1 MMEQKALSKWLKLIL
16 LGMGI
21 CGLAVYLMVV
31 PSFGD
36 SLRSQ
41 YPEFAGRYWP
51 WLIFIWVSG
60 IPCYAVLVLG
70 WRIAANIGRDASFSL
85 ENARFL
91 RSIAV
96 LAALD
101 AAYVFLGN
109 LAMLFLDMSH
119 PGVVLLSLLVVF
131 AGAAVA
137 VAAGALSHLVRKAA
151 LLQEENDL
159 TI

>member
-1 MMEQKALSKWLKLIL
+1 MEQKSLSKWLKLIL

-21 CGLAVYLMVV
+21 CGLAVYFLIV

-41 YPEFAGRYWP
+41 YPEFADRYWP
-51 WLIFIWVSG
+51 WLIFIWISG
-60 IPCYAVLVLG
+60 VPCYAVLALG
-70 WRIAANIGRDASFSL
+70 WRIAVNIGRDASFSL
-85 ENARFL
+85 ANARCL
-91 RSIAV
+91 QNIAR
-96 LAALD
+96 LAAGD
-101 AAYVFLGN
+101 AAFVFLGN
-109 LAMLFLDMSH
+109 VALLFLNMSH

-137 VAAGALSHLVRKAA
+137 VAAAALSHLVRKAA

>member
-1 MMEQKALSKWLKLIL
+1 MEQKTLSKWLKLIL

>member
-1 MMEQKALSKWLKLIL
+1 MEQKTLSKWLKLIL

-21 CGLAVYLMVV
+21 CGLAVYFLVV

-51 WLIFIWVSG
+51 WLIFIWISG
-60 IPCYAVLVLG
+60 IPCYAALVLG
-70 WRIAANIGRDASFSL
+70 WRIAANIGRDASFSM

-91 RSIAV
+91 RSIAI
-96 LAALD
+96 LAAVD

>member
-1 MMEQKALSKWLKLIL
+1 MEQKSLSKWLKLIL

-21 CGLAVYLMVV
+21 CGLAVYFLIV

-41 YPEFAGRYWP
+41 YPELADRYWP
-51 WLIFIWVSG
+51 WLSFIWVSG
-60 IPCYAVLVLG
+60 VPCYAVLALG
-70 WRIAANIGRDASFSL
+70 WRIAVNIGRDASFSL
-85 ENARFL
+85 ENARCL
-91 RSIAV
+91 RTVSL
-96 LAALD
+96 LAAGD
-101 AAYVFLGN
+101 AAYFFLGN
-109 LAMLFLDMSH
+109 VVLLFLNMSH
-119 PGVVLLSLLVVF
+119 PGVTLLSLLVVF

-137 VAAGALSHLVRKAA
+137 VGAAALSHLVRKAA

>member
-1 MMEQKALSKWLKLIL
+1 MEQKTLSKWLKLIL

-36 SLRSQ
+36 SLCSQ
-41 YPEFAGRYWP
+41 YPEFTGRYWP

>member
-1 MMEQKALSKWLKLIL
+1 MEQKTLSKWLKLIL

-21 CGLAVYLMVV
+21 CGLAVYLVVV

-119 PGVVLLSLLVVF
+119 PGVVLLSLQVVF

>member
-1 MMEQKALSKWLKLIL
+1 MEQKTLSKWLKLIL

-70 WRIAANIGRDASFSL
+70 WRIAANIGRDASFSM

>member
-1 MMEQKALSKWLKLIL
+1 MEQKTLSKWLKLIL

-21 CGLAVYLMVV
+21 CGLAVYLAVV

>member
-1 MMEQKALSKWLKLIL
+1 MEQKTLSKWLKLIL

-21 CGLAVYLMVV
+21 CGLAVYLAVV

-137 VAAGALSHLVRKAA
+137 VAAGVLSHLVRKAA

>member
-1 MMEQKALSKWLKLIL
+1 MEQKTLSKWLKLIL

-137 VAAGALSHLVRKAA
+137 VAAGALSHLVQKAA
-151 LLQEENDL
+151 RLQEENDL

>member
-1 MMEQKALSKWLKLIL
+1 MEQKTLSKCLKLIL

-21 CGLAVYLMVV
+21 CGLAVYLVVV

-131 AGAAVA
+131 AVAAVA

>member
-1 MMEQKALSKWLKLIL
+1 MEQKSLSRWLKLIL

-21 CGLAVYLMVV
+21 CGLAVYLAVV

-41 YPEFAGRYWP
+41 YPEFADRYWP
-51 WLIFIWVSG
+51 WLIFIWGSG

-85 ENARFL
+85 KNARFL

-96 LAALD
+96 LAAVD
-101 AAYVFLGN
+101 AAYVFMGN

>member
-1 MMEQKALSKWLKLIL
+1 MEQKTLSKWLKLIL

-21 CGLAVYLMVV
+21 CGLAVYLAVV

-85 ENARFL
+85 ETARFL

-137 VAAGALSHLVRKAA
+137 VAAGALSHLVQKAA

>member
-1 MMEQKALSKWLKLIL
+1 MEQKTLSRWLKLVL
-16 LGMGI
+16 LGMGL
-21 CGLAVYLMVV
+21 CGLAVYLLIV
-31 PSFGD
+31 PSLGD

-41 YPEFAGRYWP
+41 YPEFADRYWP

-70 WRIAANIGRDASFSL
+70 WRIAVNIGRDASFSL
-85 ENARFL
+85 ENARCL
-91 RSIAV
+91 QNIAR

-101 AAYVFLGN
+101 AAYVFLGSIV
-109 LAMLFLDMSH
+109 LLFLNMSH

-137 VAAGALSHLVRKAA
+137 VAAAALSHLVRKAA
-151 LLQEENDL
+151 LMQEENDL

>member
-1 MMEQKALSKWLKLIL
+1 MEQKTLSKWLKLIL

-70 WRIAANIGRDASFSL
+70 WRIAANIGRDASFSM

-91 RSIAV
+91 RSIAI
-96 LAALD
+96 LAAVD

>member
-1 MMEQKALSKWLKLIL
+1 MEQKTLSKWLKLIL

-21 CGLAVYLMVV
+21 CGLAVYFLVV

>member
-1 MMEQKALSKWLKLIL
+1 MEQKTLSKWLKLIL

-137 VAAGALSHLVRKAA
+137 VAAGVLSHLVRKAA

>member
-1 MMEQKALSKWLKLIL
+1 MEQKALAKWLKLVV
-16 LGMGI
+16 LGVGL
-21 CGLAVYLMVV
+21 CGLAVYLGVI
-31 PSFGD
+31 PGYGL

-41 YPEFAGRYWP
+41 YPEFSNRFWP

-60 IPCYAVLVLG
+60 IPCYAALALG
-70 WRIAANIGRDASFSL
+70 WRIAGNIGRDRSFSM

-91 RSIAV
+91 RTVSL

-101 AAYVFLGN
+101 TAYFFLV
-109 LAMLFLDMSH
+109 LLFLNMSH

-131 AGAAVA
+131 AGAAAA
-137 VAAGALSHLVRKAA
+137 VAAAALSHLVRKAA

-159 TI
+159 TV

>member
-1 MMEQKALSKWLKLIL
+1 MEQKTLSKWLKLIL

-21 CGLAVYLMVV
+21 CGLAVYLLVV

-41 YPEFAGRYWP
+41 YPEFADRYWP

-96 LAALD
+96 LAVLD

-137 VAAGALSHLVRKAA
+137 VAAAALSHLVRKAA

>member
-1 MMEQKALSKWLKLIL
+1 MEQKSLSKWLKLIL

-21 CGLAVYLMVV
+21 CGLAVYFLIV

-41 YPEFAGRYWP
+41 YPEFADRYWP

-60 IPCYAVLVLG
+60 VPCYAVLALG
-70 WRIAANIGRDASFSL
+70 WRIAVNIGRDESFSL
-85 ENARFL
+85 ANARCL
-91 RSIAV
+91 GSIAR
-96 LAALD
+96 LAAGD
-101 AAYVFLGN
+101 AAFVFLGN
-109 LAMLFLDMSH
+109 VALLFLNMSH

-137 VAAGALSHLVRKAA
+137 VAAAALSHLVRKAA

>member
-1 MMEQKALSKWLKLIL
+1 MEQKTLSKWLKLIL

-21 CGLAVYLMVV
+21 FGLAVYLAVV

>member
-1 MMEQKALSKWLKLIL
+1 MEQKTLSKWLKLIL

-21 CGLAVYLMVV
+21 CGLAVYLAVV

-36 SLRSQ
+36 SLCSQ

>member
-1 MMEQKALSKWLKLIL
+1 MEQKSLSKWLKLIL

-21 CGLAVYLMVV
+21 CGLAVYLAVV

>member
-1 MMEQKALSKWLKLIL
+1 MQQKTLSKWLKLIL

-21 CGLAVYLMVV
+21 CGLAVYLLVV
-31 PSFGD
+31 PSFGE

-96 LAALD
+96 LAVLD

-137 VAAGALSHLVRKAA
+137 VAAAALSHLVRKAA

>member
-1 MMEQKALSKWLKLIL
+1 MEQKSLSKWLKLIL

-21 CGLAVYLMVV
+21 CGLAVYFLIV

-41 YPEFAGRYWP
+41 YPEFADRYWP

-60 IPCYAVLVLG
+60 VPCYAVLALG
-70 WRIAANIGRDASFSL
+70 WRIAVNIGRDASFSL
-85 ENARFL
+85 ANARCL
-91 RSIAV
+91 GSIAR
-96 LAALD
+96 LAAGD
-101 AAYVFLGN
+101 AAFVFLGN
-109 LAMLFLDMSH
+109 VALLFLNMSH

-137 VAAGALSHLVRKAA
+137 VAAAALSHLVRKAA

>member
-1 MMEQKALSKWLKLIL
+1 MEQKTLSKWLKLIL

-21 CGLAVYLMVV
+21 CGLAVYLVVV

-91 RSIAV
+91 RSIAI
-96 LAALD
+96 LAAVD

>member
-1 MMEQKALSKWLKLIL
+1 MEQKTLSKWLKLIL

-21 CGLAVYLMVV
+21 CGLAVYLLVV
-31 PSFGD
+31 PSFGE

-96 LAALD
+96 LAVLD

-137 VAAGALSHLVRKAA
+137 VAAAALSHLVRKAA

>member
-1 MMEQKALSKWLKLIL
+1 MSQANLSKWLKLIL

-21 CGLAVYLMVV
+21 CGLAVYLVVV

-36 SLRSQ
+36 SIRSQ
-41 YPEFAGRYWP
+41 YPEFASRYWP

>member
-1 MMEQKALSKWLKLIL
+1 MEQKTLSKWLKLIL

-21 CGLAVYLMVV
+21 CGLAVYLLVA
-31 PSFGD
+31 PSFGE

-41 YPEFAGRYWP
+41 YPEFADRYWP
-51 WLIFIWVSG
+51 WLIFLWVSG

-137 VAAGALSHLVRKAA
+137 VAAAALSHLVRKAA

>member
-1 MMEQKALSKWLKLIL
+1 MEQKTLSKWLKLIL

-21 CGLAVYLMVV
+21 CGLAVYLVVV

-137 VAAGALSHLVRKAA
+137 VAAAALSHLVRKAA

>member
-1 MMEQKALSKWLKLIL
+1 MEQKSLSKWLKLIL
-16 LGMGI
+16 LGVGI

-41 YPEFAGRYWP
+41 YPEFGDRYWP

-91 RSIAV
+91 RSIAI
-96 LAALD
+96 LAAVD

>member
-1 MMEQKALSKWLKLIL
+1 MEQKTLSKWLKLIL

-21 CGLAVYLMVV
+21 CGLAVYLVVV

>member
-1 MMEQKALSKWLKLIL
+1 MEQKSLSKWLKLIL

-21 CGLAVYLMVV
+21 CGLAVYFLIV
-31 PSFGD
+31 PSFVD

-41 YPEFAGRYWP
+41 YPEFADRYWP

-60 IPCYAVLVLG
+60 VPCYAVLALG
-70 WRIAANIGRDASFSL
+70 WRIAVNIGRDASFSL
-85 ENARFL
+85 ANARCL
-91 RSIAV
+91 GSIAR
-96 LAALD
+96 LAAGD
-101 AAYVFLGN
+101 AAFVFLGN
-109 LAMLFLDMSH
+109 VALLFLDMSH

-137 VAAGALSHLVRKAA
+137 VAAAALSHLVRKAA

>member
-1 MMEQKALSKWLKLIL
+1 MEQKTLSKWLKLIL

-21 CGLAVYLMVV
+21 CGLAVYLVVV

-41 YPEFAGRYWP
+41 YPELAGRYWP

>member
-1 MMEQKALSKWLKLIL
+1 MEQKTLSKWLKLIL

-21 CGLAVYLMVV
+21 CGLAVYLVVV

-70 WRIAANIGRDASFSL
+70 WRIAANIGRDASFSTCR
-85 ENARFL
+85 ARS
-91 RSIAV
+91 RTGCS
-96 LAALD
+96 
-101 AAYVFLGN
+101 
-109 LAMLFLDMSH
+109 S
-119 PGVVLLSLLVVF
+119 
-131 AGAAVA
+131 
-137 VAAGALSHLVRKAA
+137 
-151 LLQEENDL
+151 
-159 TI
+159 